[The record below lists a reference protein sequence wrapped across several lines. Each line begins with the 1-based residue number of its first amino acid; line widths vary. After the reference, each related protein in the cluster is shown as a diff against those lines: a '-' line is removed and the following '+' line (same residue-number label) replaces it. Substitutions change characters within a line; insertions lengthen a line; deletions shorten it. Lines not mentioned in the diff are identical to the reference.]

1 MKLPIIL
8 AVMLAPAFAYAAD
21 LKPGTFTCDG
31 TSTYSKVQLRV
42 SQHPTKPNK
51 AILNWEGRDRIVHR
65 EPTQSGA
72 VRYEGA
78 GSNLLYIQ
86 TPHHSVLL
94 NHSTMNVILSE
105 CVK

>member
-1 MKLPIIL
+1 MKFSIIL
-8 AVMLAPAFAYAAD
+8 AALLAPAIVQAAN
-21 LKPGTFTCDG
+21 LKPGIFTCDG
-31 TSTYSKVQLRV
+31 TSTYDKVQLKV

-65 EPTQSGA
+65 EPTASGA

-94 NHSTMNVILSE
+94 NHATMSVILSD
-105 CVK
+105 CTK